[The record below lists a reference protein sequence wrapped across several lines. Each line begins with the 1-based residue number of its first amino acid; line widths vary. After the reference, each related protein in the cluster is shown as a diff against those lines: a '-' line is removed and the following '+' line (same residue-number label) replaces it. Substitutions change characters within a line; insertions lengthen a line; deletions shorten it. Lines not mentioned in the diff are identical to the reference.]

1 MTSIKIAVL
10 SGDGIGPEVMI
21 EALRVLDAVAS
32 ITGLKVET
40 TEAQIGGAAWD
51 KHGEHFPA
59 STAEICRNSDAILFG
74 SVGGPVSESKLD
86 KWKGCEANSLLGIR
100 KQFNFYANFRP
111 IKLYPELVNSSPLKK
126 EIIGD
131 GVDLIIIR
139 ELVGDIY
146 FGEHKIFVR
155 ELKNGGSERV
165 ATDVAE
171 YTESQIRQIAHVG
184 FKTAFSRNK
193 KLTSVDKANVLSTSK
208 LWREIVKEVSIEY
221 PQVTLEDMLVD
232 NCAMQLIINPRQFDV
247 IVTSNMFGDILSDAA
262 AVLPGSLGLL
272 CSASMNKEGFG
283 MFEPPGG
290 SAPDI
295 AGKGIANPTGQ
306 ILSVA
311 MMLRFSFGLE
321 KEAQMIEAAVSK
333 TFASGIRTKDIATGK
348 SSSTKEFATAVIS
361 NLST

>member
-1 MTSIKIAVL
+1 MTKIKIAVL
-10 SGDGIGPEVMI
+10 AGDGIGPEVMT
-21 EALRVLDAVAS
+21 EALRVLQAVATKS
-32 ITGLKVET
+32 GLTVET
-40 TEAQIGGAAWD
+40 TEALIGGAAWD

-59 STAEICRNSDAILFG
+59 STAEICRASDAILFG

-111 IKLYPELVNSSPLKK
+111 IKLYPELVHSSPLKK

-146 FGEHKIFVR
+146 FGEHKIFNR
-155 ELKNGGSERV
+155 ELKNGGTERV
-165 ATDVAE
+165 GSDVAE
-171 YTESQIRQIAHVG
+171 YTESQIREIAHVG
-184 FKTAFSRNK
+184 FKTALGRNK

-208 LWREIVKEVSIEY
+208 LWREVVKEVSAEY
-221 PQVTLEDMLVD
+221 PEVKLEDMLVD
-232 NCAMQLIINPRQFDV
+232 NCAMQLIVNPRQFDV

-272 CSASMNKEGFG
+272 SSASINKEGFG

-311 MMLRFSFGLE
+311 MMLRFSFGLN
-321 KEAQMIEAAVSK
+321 KEAQMIESAVGK
-333 TFASGIRTKDIATGK
+333 VLADGIRTKDIAVGESVST
-348 SSSTKEFATAVIS
+348 SSFATAVIER
-361 NLST
+361 L